1 MIYPLI
7 SALTLINKLG
17 ICIAIFAIFII
28 AEIIALAML
37 VKWKKNFKALGAQKG
52 AEKADTSA
60 ETQQQDK
67 AEDSLQSDVKAE
79 QETVETSDNAEQQGV
94 VDDDNSAD
102 GVESVDSAEIAAES
116 EVDADN
122 MQEAETV
129 EAAEAQDEMKD
140 DKRSAFAFAPLMMLS
155 AAAQVTS
162 VRYLLYALIGVSVVL
177 GAVVLLTAV
186 AFAKSLNKAP
196 KQEEQP
202 QQDEKQVE
210 EQQAEQ
216 PVVEDTQTE
225 EEQVEDVAVEDSEE
239 EQPQEEVVEPV
250 AEVAEE
256 AEESVEETVA
266 LEEEEVTVEVAEEQA
281 EDLVEEEQVVEP
293 VVEEEPIV
301 EETPIAEEVAVV
313 EEPKPEPAKQP
324 VKRQPV
330 PREQTVVV
338 DNQAVLIKDD
348 RFLFNPEEDGWYYLL
363 EKTFTAKLIQSE
375 DIVKDYY
382 TELKNELL
390 AYKKVHARMSK
401 KRESFN
407 FGRNCLVRM
416 TIRGKTLRL
425 HFALD
430 AKDYEDTK
438 YKVED
443 TSDIKSLADTP
454 LMYRIKNERRLRYA
468 KDLIAAVMA
477 KYGVQ
482 RQAIDPIFYNYADDL
497 PYETTPPLIERGL
510 IIKRRV
516 RGKIPEDKGFDF
528 AKKTFK
534 AKLIQSDDI
543 VKEYYSQIKNHLLSY
558 RKIHD
563 RMSKAR
569 ESYRFGRTC
578 VARMSIR
585 GKTLKLYLALDAKD
599 YLESKYTIEDASSVK
614 SVADTPL
621 LIKIKNNRRLK
632 HALELIDVAMANVGT
647 YKRLNAGETDYVA
660 DLPFEDTEELFEQGL
675 IVNVHVSGNS
685 FFGQRMAARQA
696 NSEAA
701 ADEDEE

>member
-37 VKWKKNFKALGAQKG
+37 VKWKKNFKALDAQKG

-60 ETQQQDK
+60 ETQQQEK

-79 QETVETSDNAEQQGV
+79 QENVETSDNAEQQGV
-94 VDDDNSAD
+94 AEDDNLTD
-102 GVESVDSAEIAAES
+102 DVESIDNAEIAAENQA
-116 EVDADN
+116 DADN
-122 MQEAETV
+122 VQETETV
-129 EAAEAQDEMKD
+129 EPAEAQDERKD
-140 DKRSAFAFAPLMMLS
+140 DKWSAFAFAPLMTLS

-196 KQEEQP
+196 KQEEP

-239 EQPQEEVVEPV
+239 EQPQEEAVEPV

-256 AEESVEETVA
+256 AEETVVEPVA

-281 EDLVEEEQVVEP
+281 EDLIEEEQVAEP
-293 VVEEEPIV
+293 VVEEPIV
-301 EETPIAEEVAVV
+301 EEAPIAEEVAVV

-482 RQAIDPIFYNYADDL
+482 RQPIDPIFYNYADDL

-534 AKLIQSDDI
+534 AKLIQSDDT

-647 YKRLNAGETDYVA
+647 YKRLNTDETDYVA